1 MQFFQLFSIIEFKYV
16 TLEGKLFQQRID
28 NLSIIQSFFKAI
40 TKEFLFKMKMVIKQ
54 SSMGPLIQMREKYPG
69 DHTSM

>member
-16 TLEGKLFQQRID
+16 TLESKLFQQQID
-28 NLSIIQSFFKAI
+28 NLSIIQSFI
-40 TKEFLFKMKMVIKQ
+40 TKEFLLKMKMVIKQ
-54 SSMGPLIQMREKYPG
+54 SSMGLLIQMREKYPG

>member
-16 TLEGKLFQQRID
+16 TLEGKLFQQQID
-28 NLSIIQSFFKAI
+28 NLSIIQSFI
-40 TKEFLFKMKMVIKQ
+40 TKEFLLKMKMVIKQ
-54 SSMGPLIQMREKYPG
+54 SSMGLLIQMREKYPG